1 VLLARVVGLL
11 VALALVACVL
21 MYLVSGERKY
31 LRYGWLIFK
40 YALFL
45 SVFGLL
51 LIFAE
56 RLASEF

>member
-1 VLLARVVGLL
+1 VLLARVIGLL
-11 VALALVACVL
+11 VAVALAGCVL
-21 MYLVSGERKY
+21 MYLVSGERKW
-31 LRYGWLIFK
+31 LRTGWLIFK

>member
-11 VALALVACVL
+11 VALALGAYVL

-31 LRYGWLIFK
+31 LRYARRVFT
-40 YALFL
+40 YAVYGSAF
-45 SVFGLL
+45 VLL